1 MLPSR
6 FLSRHVA
13 GAALSCAV
21 LAVPRVTPAQMYA
34 PPSAPVVV
42 STDWLGKHLNDP
54 NLVLLHVGN
63 RKEYD
68 AGHIPGARYVAL
80 DDISVSSHDHDNGLM
95 LEMPKPDSLR
105 ARLEALGISSDSRV
119 VVYYGNDWVSPA
131 TRVIFTLDYA
141 GLGAGSALL
150 DGGMP
155 AWKAERRALSTDA
168 PKPSRGQLAA
178 LSVKPI
184 VVDAAWVKSRLGSP
198 GFASDRRTRAR
209 CSTTASRRAR
219 TATRK
224 GHIAGAKSV
233 PYTEIADD
241 NAQAAQH
248 RPSSRAL
255 FARAG
260 VAPGD
265 TVVGVLPHRPAGDG
279 GAVRRALARSSGA
292 PVRRLVPGLVAPRRP
307 SGRGSA
313 RGEGERA
320 MSARVTP
327 RPYADPYLAGVGLGL
342 VLLASFVLAGRGLG
356 ASGAFADGGGDVG
369 AGRRARRRH
378 RQSISRGSSR

>member
-21 LAVPRVTPAQMYA
+21 LAAPRVTPAQMSA
-34 PPSAPVVV
+34 PPSAPVTV
-42 STDWLGKHLNDP
+42 STDWLSKHLNDP
-54 NLVLLHVGN
+54 NIVLLHVGN

-80 DDISVSSHDHDNGLM
+80 EDVSVSSHDHDNGLM

-105 ARLEALGISSDSRV
+105 AQLEALGISSNSRV
-119 VVYYGNDWVSPA
+119 IVYYGNDWVSPA

-155 AWKAERRALSTDA
+155 AWKAEGHALSTAA
-168 PKPSRGQLAA
+168 PKQSRGQLAA
-178 LSVKPI
+178 LHVKPI
-184 VVDAAWVKSRLGSP
+184 VVDAAWVRSRLGSP
-198 GFASDRRTRAR
+198 SLHLIDGRAAVFYDGVEAGG
-209 CSTTASRRAR
+209 S
-219 TATRK
+219 RK
-224 GHIAGAKSV
+224 GHIAGAKSL

-241 NAQAAQH
+241 NLKLRDAAAL
-248 RPSSRAL
+248 RAL

-265 TVVGVLPHRPAGDG
+265 TVVAYCHIGQQATAVLFA
-279 GAVRRALARSSGA
+279 ARSLGH
-292 PVRRLVPGLVAPRRP
+292 PVLLYDGSYQDWSRRP
-307 SGRGSA
+307 ENPVEDPRAGKASA
-313 RGEGERA
+313 
-320 MSARVTP
+320 
-327 RPYADPYLAGVGLGL
+327 
-342 VLLASFVLAGRGLG
+342 
-356 ASGAFADGGGDVG
+356 
-369 AGRRARRRH
+369 
-378 RQSISRGSSR
+378 Q

>member
-21 LAVPRVTPAQMYA
+21 LAAPRATPAQMYA

-42 STDWLGKHLNDP
+42 STDWLAKHLNDP

-68 AGHIPGARYVAL
+68 AGHIPGARYVTL

-105 ARLEALGISSDSRV
+105 ARLEGLGISSDSRV
-119 VVYYGNDWVSPA
+119 IVYYGNDWVSPA

-155 AWKAERRALSTDA
+155 AWKSEGRALSTAA
-168 PKPSRGQLAA
+168 PKSSRGQLAA
-178 LSVKPI
+178 LNLKPI
-184 VVDAAWVKSRLGSP
+184 VVDAAWVKSRLGTP
-198 GFASDRRTRAR
+198 GFHLIDGRAAVFYDGVETGG
-209 CSTTASRRAR
+209 S
-219 TATRK
+219 RK
-224 GHIAGAKSV
+224 GHIAGAKSL

-241 NAQAAQH
+241 ALKLRSDAEL
-248 RPSSRAL
+248 RAL

-265 TVVGVLPHRPAGDG
+265 TVVAYCHIGQQATAVLFAARSLGHPVLLYDG
-279 GAVRRALARSSGA
+279 SYQDWSRRADLPVEDPRAGKARA
-292 PVRRLVPGLVAPRRP
+292 
-307 SGRGSA
+307 
-313 RGEGERA
+313 
-320 MSARVTP
+320 
-327 RPYADPYLAGVGLGL
+327 
-342 VLLASFVLAGRGLG
+342 
-356 ASGAFADGGGDVG
+356 
-369 AGRRARRRH
+369 
-378 RQSISRGSSR
+378 Q

>member
-21 LAVPRVTPAQMYA
+21 LAAPRVTPAQMYA

-42 STDWLGKHLNDP
+42 STDWLAQHLNDP

-68 AGHIPGARYVAL
+68 AGHIPGARYVTL

-105 ARLEALGISSDSRV
+105 AQLEALGISSDSRV
-119 VVYYGNDWVSPA
+119 IVYYGNDWVSPA

-150 DGGMP
+150 DGGMG
-155 AWKAERRALSTDA
+155 AWKAEGRALSTVA
-168 PKPSRGQLAA
+168 PKQSRGQLAA
-178 LSVKPI
+178 LHVKPI
-184 VVDAAWVKSRLGSP
+184 VVDAAWVKGRLGTP
-198 GFASDRRTRAR
+198 NFHLIDGRAAVFYDGVEMGG
-209 CSTTASRRAR
+209 S
-219 TATRK
+219 RK
-224 GHIAGAKSV
+224 GHVAGAKSL

-241 NAQAAQH
+241 NLKLRSAAEL
-248 RPSSRAL
+248 RAL

-260 VAPGD
+260 VTPGD
-265 TVVGVLPHRPAGDG
+265 TVVAYCHIGQQATAVLFAARSLGHPVLLYDG
-279 GAVRRALARSSGA
+279 SYQDWSRRADL
-292 PVRRLVPGLVAPRRP
+292 PVEDPRA
-307 SGRGSA
+307 GKASA
-313 RGEGERA
+313 
-320 MSARVTP
+320 
-327 RPYADPYLAGVGLGL
+327 
-342 VLLASFVLAGRGLG
+342 
-356 ASGAFADGGGDVG
+356 
-369 AGRRARRRH
+369 
-378 RQSISRGSSR
+378 Q